1 VDELWSGECKAM
13 LSERPAILRLSTSD
27 VAPAHRLSYWS
38 SILSSTFTPVAVDNA
53 DPCEY
58 ESEMAAVQLGPI
70 TFAEQR
76 GSAQRCVRG
85 RREISQT
92 REHCFNLVLVLGG
105 SWQVTHG
112 ARMHCRTGDLIFHDS
127 RYPLNVDLLDNY
139 SDIFL
144 NLSERF
150 VREWLPNPAWL
161 VGRHICRDS
170 QWARVLSS
178 YVAQLSPDFVVQAPL
193 PQSVLTDQIGAL
205 LALTAT
211 ELRGARPTGTPAER
225 YVLDQIHDHI
235 RQRCTEAPLQAA
247 DIAGSLNISTR
258 TLHRTLAACGE
269 TFGAVLIQARIDVAA
284 RMLGSPLFDRV
295 TTAEIGRRAGFSD
308 ASHFARVLRRRTGQT
323 PLQMRK
329 ARDS

>member
-1 VDELWSGECKAM
+1 M
-13 LSERPAILRLSTSD
+13 LLERPTIVRLSTSD
-27 VAPAHRLSYWS
+27 VAPAHRLSYWR

-53 DPCEY
+53 NPCEY
-58 ESEMAAVQLGPI
+58 ESEMAAVQLGPV

-76 GSAQRCVRG
+76 GSAQHCMRG
-85 RREISQT
+85 RHEISLT

-105 SWQVTHG
+105 SWHVTHG
-112 ARMHCRTGDLIFHDS
+112 ARWRYRSGDLIFHDS
-127 RYPLNVDLLDNY
+127 RYPLDLDLLDHY

-144 NLSERF
+144 HLSEPF
-150 VREWLPNPAWL
+150 IREWVPNPAWL

-211 ELRGARPTGTPAER
+211 ELRGDRPAGKPAER
-225 YVLDQIHDHI
+225 SVRNQIHDYI
-235 RQRCTEAPLQAA
+235 RQRCPEAALQAA
-247 DIAGSLNISTR
+247 DIASSLNISTR

-269 TFGAVLIQARIDVAA
+269 TFGAVLMQARVDVAT
-284 RMLGSPLFDRV
+284 RMLRSPLFDRV

-308 ASHFARVLRRRTGQT
+308 ASHFARVLRSRTGQT

-329 ARDS
+329 TRDG